1 MDGEND
7 PSHPKEFLY
16 GMIRGENV
24 YVHQEGANR
33 EDPGVADRE
42 GVGREGAGEAEVE
55 EDVLSFLNPSGDRM
69 EIETFDDEGQTNTDV
84 KRQLQ
89 INADGEVYRFS
100 FW

>member
-7 PSHPKEFLY
+7 PRHPEEFLF
-16 GMIRGENV
+16 GMICENV

-33 EDPGVADRE
+33 EDPGVAGRE
-42 GVGREGAGEAEVE
+42 GAREGAGED
-55 EDVLSFLNPSGDRM
+55 DVSSFLNPSGDGM
-69 EIETFDDEGQTNTDV
+69 EIETFDDEGQRNTDS

-89 INADGEVYRFS
+89 TNADGELYRFS